1 MKKLLA
7 TSIITLITQ
16 FTIFSQIAINS
27 TGARPNPAAML
38 DVNSST
44 KGFLPPRMT
53 TAQRLAILP
62 QPSGLIIFDTNTQSL
77 WISRSDYYWEEIFS
91 QTVTPN
97 TTWTTNSNSIFNT
110 NLTGRVGIKTNNP
123 SRKLEVFDGSSSC
136 YVSVKAT
143 SGYSTVDIDGF
154 NGDAGLNF
162 KKAGIAKWSIGNNPY
177 NDNFEIVNTAG
188 LSKIMTISNTTN
200 NVAFGNGSLLNKVD
214 IGYAPGYFGNT
225 LAIGNGTKG
234 MAFYLAPTAAT
245 LYSDSNLS
253 MMPVGS
259 GLGYLG
265 IGTTT
270 PLAPLHVTSFS
281 AVTGSGPYVGGRGI
295 YFNTTTDETC
305 NYDSGVYSCYE
316 LGAFGGLAFSS
327 ILAEGD
333 IITKFSLGAFASYT
347 ASDARIKNI
356 IGLSNTEEDLS
367 RLNKIQ
373 ITNYRMKDKATWGD
387 ETFKKVIAQQVESV
401 YPEAIKKAK
410 SVIPDIYTLAETVAY
425 NTVEKTLSVL
435 LSRNYDIKIGD
446 RIQLVHPE
454 KGEIL
459 SEVTAVSGNTFT
471 VKNWEYNTDKVFV
484 FGREV
489 DDFRT
494 VDYDALS
501 ILAISAIQQLDKEN
515 EELITKLKSCV
526 SKLDAIEASLKQTTI
541 LK

>member
-1 MKKLLA
+1 MKKILF
-7 TSIITLITQ
+7 TSIIIVVSCINLIAQ
-16 FTIFSQIAINS
+16 VAINS
-27 TGARPNPAAML
+27 IGATPNPAAML

-53 TAQRLAILP
+53 TLQRLAISP
-62 QPSGLIIFDTNTQSL
+62 QPDGLTIFDTNTQSL
-77 WISRSDYYWEEIFS
+77 WISRSGNLWQEVFS
-91 QTVTPN
+91 QSVTPS
-97 TTWTTNSNSIFNT
+97 TTWTTNSNGIFNT
-110 NLTGRVGIKTNNP
+110 NIAGRVGINTSNP
-123 SRKLEVFDGSSSC
+123 SRKLEIFDSSTSC
-136 YVSVKAT
+136 NVLIKAT

-154 NGDAGLNF
+154 NGDSWINF
-162 KKAGIAKWSIGNNPY
+162 KSAGIYKWSIGNNQY
-177 NDNFEIVNTAG
+177 TDNFEIVNTAG
-188 LSKIMTISNTTN
+188 FSKFMTISNTTN

-214 IGYAPGYFGNT
+214 IGFAPGYIGNT

-245 LYSDSNLS
+245 LYSDSNVS
-253 MMPVGS
+253 MMPAGG

-281 AVTGSGPYVGGRGI
+281 AVIGSGPLAGGKGT
-295 YFNTTTDETC
+295 YFNTLTDGTW
-305 NYDSGVYSCYE
+305 NPYDYNNPYDLV
-316 LGAFGGLAFSS
+316 AFSGLTFPS

-333 IITKFSLGAFASYT
+333 IVTKLAMCAFASYT

-373 ITNYRMKDKATWGD
+373 ITNYRMKDKESWGN

-401 YPEAIKKAK
+401 YPEAVKKIK
-410 SVIPDIYTLAETVAY
+410 SVIPDIYSLAEK
-425 NTVEKTLSVL
+425 VEYDPKDKILSIS
-435 LSRNYDIKIGD
+435 LSRNYGIKVGD
-446 RIQLVHPE
+446 RIQLVQPE

-459 SEVTAVSGNTFT
+459 SEVMAVSGNIIS
-471 VKNWEYNTDKVFV
+471 VKNWEYATDKIFV

-515 EELITKLKSCV
+515 EELMVKLKKCA
-526 SKLDAIEASLKQTTI
+526 SKLDGIEANLKQTTT